1 MPRFSIRNPYFIIV
15 VCLVLLV
22 IGVTSLARMP
32 VDLFP
37 AINLPEVVV
46 ATFYSGMPPQD
57 IETDITDPLER
68 FFTLASGIDHM
79 ESRSLLGV
87 SIIRVY
93 FQPGTNADADVTE
106 LSNLALAD
114 LKRLP
119 PGTLPPVVLKFDASS
134 LPVALVTVKGEGLN
148 ETQLHDYAQ
157 FQIRNQIAV
166 VPGAEIPPPFGGQ
179 YRQIMV
185 YVDPYKLLSRQ
196 LSPMDVVGAVNN
208 SNLILPAGDVKIG
221 LDDYYVYSNSL
232 VDTMKQ
238 LGEVP
243 VKTVKDAW
251 VSVNDIGKAEDSHQI
266 QYNVVRVDSQRSCYI
281 PIMKQ
286 GGNTNTIDVVN
297 GIRALVGH
305 LYDIPKQMVAN
316 VVFDQSVY
324 VKEAIKTVLHE
335 GLLGLILTSL
345 MILIFLGSLRATSA
359 VLLSI
364 PLSALATFVV
374 LFMMGSTVNTM
385 ILGGLALAFSRVIDN
400 SVISLENIYRHLEM
414 GAAPMVAA
422 EVGGAEVNLAVL
434 AATLVDVVDFFPV
447 VFLYGVAKFLFS
459 ALALAFCLSL
469 LASFVV
475 AMTVIPLFCSR
486 FLKAVPHV
494 EKHSHADEEYEVE
507 PTEPESRSRWDRF
520 NARFNQCFNK
530 VLDFYELWVRR
541 ALKRPGLTVAALGGI
556 FLASLAIYPL
566 LGLAFFPQTDAGQ
579 FTINLKVPTGTRI
592 ENTEQY
598 VAKVEDLIR
607 HEVDPKDLK
616 MVVSNIGVVPDF
628 SSLYTTNAGSYT
640 ATLQVALNEPHRLS
654 SFEYMDRVEK
664 RIASEHPDIRTFF
677 SSGSMVDAILNMGMP
692 APIDIQVSGPALHQ
706 IYGVA
711 QELAGR
717 IQQVPGV
724 GEIYIPQDMNYPAL
738 QLDVDRIHAA
748 ELGLTQK
755 DVVDNVIT
763 ALNSNYMIAPNYW
776 VDRKSGN
783 DYYLT
788 VQYFEHGPGAIH
800 DMTDIGQIPL
810 RSQPKNKT
818 ESALGSLNCGPIGLA
833 GLPMRSDWSVPKS
846 EPILHPSPSRAMWG
860 CNQNSSGA
868 TIATSGGERPVTVLG
883 NVVKVNY
890 TQTPT
895 EVDHYQIQ
903 RVIDLYVT
911 PSGEDLG
918 RVTHAIQ
925 EIVDKGHLPANVRV
939 NLRGMVEGMNASF
952 KSFGLGFLLSFVL
965 LFLIL
970 TAQFKSFIDPLLIM
984 LAIPM
989 GFVGVLIILPLTHS
1003 TLNVMSLMGVLM
1015 LVGIADSNSI
1025 LIVDFAHNLERQG
1038 MSPLDAVITACR
1050 VRLRPILMTSLAT
1063 IIGMIPMA
1071 IKLGTGAEQ
1080 YAPMARAIIGGLAS
1094 SVLLTIF
1101 IVPAAYLLV
1110 YGRGKKES
1118 VEGVVVEPAR

>member
-1 MPRFSIRNPYFIIV
+1 MPGFSIRNPYFIIV
-15 VCLVLLV
+15 ICLVLLV

-37 AINLPEVVV
+37 PINLPEVVV
-46 ATFYSGMPPQD
+46 ATFYSGMPPED

-68 FFTLASGIDHM
+68 FFTLASGVDHM

-93 FQPGTNADADVTE
+93 FQPGTSADADVTE

-166 VPGAEIPPPFGGQ
+166 VPGAEIPGVFGGT

-196 LSPMDVVGAVNN
+196 LSVMDVVDAVNDA
-208 SNLILPAGDVKIG
+208 NLILPAGDVKMG
-221 LDDYYVYSNSL
+221 PYDYFVYSNSL
-232 VDTMKQ
+232 VDNMDQ

-243 VKTVKDAW
+243 LKVKNNSW
-251 VSVNDIGKAEDSHQI
+251 VTVNDVGEAQDAHQI
-266 QYNVVRVDSQRSCYI
+266 QYNVVRIDGQRSAYI

-286 GGNTNTIDVVN
+286 GGDTNTIAVVD
-297 GIRALVGH
+297 GVRQLIKH
-305 LYDIPKQMVAN
+305 LYDIPKQMTTSI
-316 VVFDQSVY
+316 VFDQSVY
-324 VKEAIKTVLHE
+324 VKEAIRTVLHE
-335 GLLGLILTSL
+335 GFLGLILTSL
-345 MILIFLGSLRATSA
+345 MILVFLGSFRATSA

-364 PLSALATFVV
+364 PLSALAAFVV
-374 LFMMGSTVNTM
+374 LALMGGTVNTM
-385 ILGGLALAFSRVIDN
+385 ILGGMALAFSRVIDN

-422 EVGGAEVNLAVL
+422 EVGGTEVSLAVL

-486 FLKAVPHV
+486 FLKAVPHAAQAGD
-494 EKHSHADEEYEVE
+494 KGKEYEIE
-507 PTEPESRSRWDRF
+507 PTAAGAHSWMERF
-520 NARFNQCFNK
+520 NARFNRMFNK
-530 VLDFYELWVRR
+530 VLDFYERWVRR
-541 ALKRPGLTVAALGGI
+541 ALQRPGLTVLLLSGV

-566 LGLAFFPQTDAGQ
+566 LGLAFFPKTDAGQ

-592 ENTEQY
+592 EMTDQY
-598 VAKVEDLIR
+598 VARVEDLIR
-607 HEVDPKDLK
+607 HTVEPTDLK
-616 MVVSNIGVVPDF
+616 RIVSNIGVVPDF
-628 SSLYTTNAGSYT
+628 SSLYTTNSGPYT
-640 ATLQVALNEPHRLS
+640 ATVQVALNEPHRLS
-654 SFEYMDRVEK
+654 SFEYMDRVQK
-664 RIASEHPDIRTFF
+664 AMASQLPDVRTFF

-692 APIDIQVSGPALHQ
+692 APIDVQVSSPDLDQ
-706 IYGVA
+706 IYGIA
-711 QELAGR
+711 QNLAAR
-717 IQQVPGV
+717 FREVHGV
-724 GEIYIPQDMNYPAL
+724 GQIYVPQDMNYPAL
-738 QLDVDRIHAA
+738 RLDVDRVHAG

-788 VQYFEHGPGAIH
+788 VQYFEHGNAAIH
-800 DMTDIGQIPL
+800 NLVELGQIPL
-810 RSQPKNKT
+810 RDP
-818 ESALGSLNCGPIGLA
+818 
-833 GLPMRSDWSVPKS
+833 
-846 EPILHPSPSRAMWG
+846 
-860 CNQNSSGA
+860 SSGA
-868 TIATSGGERPVTVLG
+868 EMSCGPSGPPRPGTSAASWACGGQGRPITVLN
-883 NVVKVNY
+883 NVVNVKQVL
-890 TQTPT
+890 TPT

-903 RVIDLYVT
+903 RAVDIFIT
-911 PSGEDLG
+911 PAGEDLG
-918 RVTHAIQ
+918 RVTSAIRD
-925 EIVDKGHLPANVRV
+925 ILGTTKIAGNVRV
-939 NLRGMVEGMNASF
+939 NLRGMVQGMEASF
-952 KSFGLGFLLSFVL
+952 KSFSLGFLISFVL

-970 TAQFKSFIDPLLIM
+970 TAQFKSFVDPFLIM

-1038 MSPLDAVITACR
+1038 LSPEDAVITACR

-1071 IKLGTGAEQ
+1071 LKMGTGAEQ
-1080 YAPMARAIIGGLAS
+1080 YAPMSRAIIGGLTS

-1110 YGRGKKES
+1110 YGPGKQQAAEAKPA
-1118 VEGVVVEPAR
+1118 EPLE